1 MADSQS
7 LRLLARYVP
16 RRGLVCPPVRYP
28 ACFDLFDGTCVYMS
42 KFETGDC
49 PVAFRQSK
57 KVILAT
63 VVGNGLVIYDFT
75 VYSFSAVIIGK
86 LFFPSDSSFASL
98 LMALLTFGIG
108 FAMRPLGA
116 IVIGNLADRKGRKA
130 GLNVTNLLMAAGTAL
145 IAFVPTHASI
155 GVTATVLLVVAR
167 LLQGFATGG
176 EIGVSSVVLMELA
189 ARNQRCYLVSWR
201 SASQAAAALLG
212 AVVGAA
218 TTSLLTPEQLLA
230 WGWRI
235 PFVLGLLI
243 APFGWFIRR
252 NMVETARR
260 GIQLPSLRVL
270 LKIHRPQLLLGIL
283 MMATPTASIYLMV
296 LYMPTYLVRT
306 LGMSPRMS
314 LLSACFSSAMVFIAA
329 PLFARLADRLPRRK
343 PTQYVTMIVSILL
356 VYPVFIALTHG
367 VGELASLLI
376 IGVYSA
382 VAMGNNGVATVMIM
396 EAFPAHHRAT
406 GMSMVYSFGVT
417 IFGAFCPFFVTWL
430 IGITQNPMA
439 PAWYLLGALLVS
451 LFALVKFPARSP
463 AH

>member
-1 MADSQS
+1 MSNLES
-7 LRLLARYVP
+7 
-16 RRGLVCPPVRYP
+16 GVCPV
-28 ACFDLFDGTCVYMS
+28 T
-42 KFETGDC
+42 
-49 PVAFRQSK
+49 FRQPK

-63 VVGNGLVIYDFT
+63 VIGNGLVIYDFT

-86 LFFPSDSSFASL
+86 LFFPSDSAFASL

-116 IVIGNLADRKGRKA
+116 ILIGNLADRKGRKA
-130 GLNVTNLLMAAGTAL
+130 GLNVSNLLMATGTAL
-145 IAFVPTHASI
+145 IAFMPTHASI
-155 GVTATVLLVVAR
+155 GFTATLLLVLSR

-189 ARNQRCYLVSWR
+189 PRDQRCYLVSWR
-201 SASQAAAALLG
+201 SASQAAAVLVG

-218 TTSLLTPEQLLA
+218 TTALLTPEQLLA

-252 NMVETARR
+252 NMVETPRR
-260 GIQLPSLRVL
+260 GPHSPSLRVL
-270 LKIHRPQLLLGIL
+270 LNGHRPPLLLGIL
-283 MMATPTASIYLMV
+283 MMAAPTASIYLMV

-306 LGMSPRMS
+306 LGLSPSIS
-314 LLSACFSSAMVFIAA
+314 LLSACISSAMLFIAA

-343 PTQYVTMIVSILL
+343 PTQYVTMILSILL
-356 VYPVFIALTHG
+356 VYPVFLALTQG
-367 VGELASLLI
+367 VGELTSLLI

-382 VAMGNNGVATVMIM
+382 VAMGNNGVSTVMIM

-406 GMSMVYSFGVT
+406 GMSVVYSFGVT
-417 IFGAFCPFFVTWL
+417 IFGAFCPFLVTWL
-430 IGITQNPMA
+430 IGVTQNPMA
-439 PAWYLLGALLVS
+439 PSWYLLGALVVS
-451 LFALVKFPARSP
+451 LFALVRFPAGRP
-463 AH
+463 TH

>member
-1 MADSQS
+1 MSNLES
-7 LRLLARYVP
+7 GGVP
-16 RRGLVCPPVRYP
+16 V
-28 ACFDLFDGTCVYMS
+28 T
-42 KFETGDC
+42 
-49 PVAFRQSK
+49 FRQSK

-75 VYSFSAVIIGK
+75 VYSFSAVIIGQ
-86 LFFPSDSSFASL
+86 LFFPSNSSFTSL

-108 FAMRPLGA
+108 FVMRPLGA

-155 GVTATVLLVVAR
+155 GVTATVLLVLSR

-189 ARNQRCYLVSWR
+189 ANNQRCYLVSWR
-201 SASQAAAALLG
+201 SASQAAAALVG
-212 AVVGAA
+212 AVVGTV

-235 PFVLGLLI
+235 PFLLGLLI
-243 APFGWFIRR
+243 APVGWFIRR
-252 NMVETARR
+252 DMLETRLPGTPR
-260 GIQLPSLRVL
+260 PSLRVL
-270 LKIHRPQLLLGIL
+270 LKNHRSPLLLGVL

-306 LGMSPRMS
+306 LGLSPSMS
-314 LLSACFSSAMVFIAA
+314 LLSACLSSAMLFIAA
-329 PLFARLADRLPRRK
+329 PLFARFADRLPRRK
-343 PTQYVTMIVSILL
+343 PTQYVTMTASILL
-356 VYPVFIALTHG
+356 LYPVFLALTHG

-376 IGVYSA
+376 IGVYS
-382 VAMGNNGVATVMIM
+382 VVSMGNNGVTTVMIM
-396 EAFPAHHRAT
+396 EAFPVHHRAT

-430 IGITQNPMA
+430 IGITHNSMA
-439 PAWYLLGALLVS
+439 PSWYLLGALLIS
-451 LFALVKFPARSP
+451 LFALARFPTQRST
-463 AH
+463 H

>member
-1 MADSQS
+1 MSNLES
-7 LRLLARYVP
+7 
-16 RRGLVCPPVRYP
+16 GVCPV
-28 ACFDLFDGTCVYMS
+28 T
-42 KFETGDC
+42 
-49 PVAFRQSK
+49 FRQPK

-63 VVGNGLVIYDFT
+63 VIGNGLVIYDFT

-86 LFFPSDSSFASL
+86 LFFPSDSAFASL

-116 IVIGNLADRKGRKA
+116 ILIGNLADRKGRKA
-130 GLNVTNLLMAAGTAL
+130 GLNVSNLLMATGTAL
-145 IAFVPTHASI
+145 IAFMPTHASI
-155 GVTATVLLVVAR
+155 GFTATLLLVLSR

-189 ARNQRCYLVSWR
+189 PRDQRCYLVSWR
-201 SASQAAAALLG
+201 SASQAAAVLVG

-218 TTSLLTPEQLLA
+218 TTALLTPEQLLA

-252 NMVETARR
+252 NMVETPRR
-260 GIQLPSLRVL
+260 GPHSPSLRVL
-270 LKIHRPQLLLGIL
+270 LNGHRPQLLLGIL
-283 MMATPTASIYLMV
+283 MMAAPTASIYLMV

-306 LGMSPRMS
+306 LSLSPSIS
-314 LLSACFSSAMVFIAA
+314 LLSACISSAMLFIAA

-343 PTQYVTMIVSILL
+343 PTQYVTMILSILL
-356 VYPVFIALTHG
+356 VYPVFLALTQG
-367 VGELASLLI
+367 VGELTSLLI

-382 VAMGNNGVATVMIM
+382 VAMGNNGVSTVMIM

-406 GMSMVYSFGVT
+406 GMSVVYSFGVT
-417 IFGAFCPFFVTWL
+417 IFGAFCPFLVTWL
-430 IGITQNPMA
+430 IGVTQNPMA
-439 PAWYLLGALLVS
+439 PSWYLLGALAVS
-451 LFALVKFPARSP
+451 LFALVRFPAGRP
-463 AH
+463 TH

>member
-1 MADSQS
+1 
-7 LRLLARYVP
+7 
-16 RRGLVCPPVRYP
+16 
-28 ACFDLFDGTCVYMS
+28 MS
-42 KFETGDC
+42 YLESGDC
-49 PVAFRQSK
+49 PVTFRQSK

-145 IAFVPTHASI
+145 IAFMPTHASI
-155 GVTATVLLVVAR
+155 GVTATVLLVLSR

-201 SASQAAAALLG
+201 SASQAAAVLVG
-212 AVVGAA
+212 AVVGA
-218 TTSLLTPEQLLA
+218 TTTALLSPEQLLA

-252 NMVETARR
+252 NMVETTRR
-260 GIQLPSLRVL
+260 GIQSPSLRV
-270 LKIHRPQLLLGIL
+270 
-283 MMATPTASIYLMV
+283 
-296 LYMPTYLVRT
+296 
-306 LGMSPRMS
+306 
-314 LLSACFSSAMVFIAA
+314 
-329 PLFARLADRLPRRK
+329 
-343 PTQYVTMIVSILL
+343 
-356 VYPVFIALTHG
+356 
-367 VGELASLLI
+367 
-376 IGVYSA
+376 
-382 VAMGNNGVATVMIM
+382 
-396 EAFPAHHRAT
+396 
-406 GMSMVYSFGVT
+406 
-417 IFGAFCPFFVTWL
+417 
-430 IGITQNPMA
+430 
-439 PAWYLLGALLVS
+439 
-451 LFALVKFPARSP
+451 
-463 AH
+463 

>member
-1 MADSQS
+1 
-7 LRLLARYVP
+7 
-16 RRGLVCPPVRYP
+16 
-28 ACFDLFDGTCVYMS
+28 MS
-42 KFETGDC
+42 NLESGAC
-49 PVAFRQSK
+49 PVTFRQSK

-75 VYSFSAVIIGK
+75 VFSFSAGIIGK
-86 LFFPSDSSFASL
+86 LFFPSDSSFTSL
-98 LMALLTFGIG
+98 LIALLTFGIG

-130 GLNVTNLLMAAGTAL
+130 GLNVSNLLMATGTAL
-145 IAFVPTHASI
+145 IAFMPTHASI
-155 GVTATVLLVVAR
+155 GVTATVLLVISR

-189 ARNQRCYLVSWR
+189 PRDQRCYLVSWR
-201 SASQAAAALLG
+201 SASQAAAALVG

-218 TTSLLTPEQLLA
+218 TTSLLTPEQSLA

-252 NMVETARR
+252 NMVEIAPR
-260 GIQLPSLRVL
+260 GPQSPSLRVL
-270 LKIHRPQLLLGIL
+270 LNSHRHQLLLGIL
-283 MMATPTASIYLMV
+283 MMAAPTASIYLMV
-296 LYMPTYLVRT
+296 LYMPTYLVRM
-306 LGMSPRMS
+306 LGLSPSMS
-314 LLSACFSSAMVFIAA
+314 LLSACISSAMLFIAA

-343 PTQYVTMIVSILL
+343 PTQYVTLILSVLL
-356 VYPVFIALTHG
+356 VYPVFLALTHG
-367 VGELASLLI
+367 VGELVSLLI
-376 IGVYSA
+376 IGVYSV
-382 VAMGNNGVATVMIM
+382 VAMGNNGVTTVMIM

-430 IGITQNPMA
+430 IGITQNSMA
-439 PAWYLLGALLVS
+439 PSWYLLGALLVS
-451 LFALVKFPARSP
+451 LFALVKFPVCP
-463 AH
+463 PTH